1 VAFAWLVALYVAHVT
16 RARLVRARLE
26 VRVRDRVRVM
36 VRVGVRVRVTVGR
49 AGLAEGIERHVDK
62 GCVDA

>member
-1 VAFAWLVALYVAHVT
+1 
-16 RARLVRARLE
+16 
-26 VRVRDRVRVM
+26 M